1 MKASEKTNLKRV
13 ATIEARM
20 TSSRLPGKIMKEII
34 GRPLLERLVER
45 IRRASLVDE
54 VIVATTVNPQDD
66 VVEKWAG
73 QAGISIYRGSEDDVL
88 LRVLEAAKAFSGDI
102 IVELTGD
109 CPLLDPAM
117 IDQVVRFYLDS
128 DYDYVSNILERTYPR
143 GFDIQVF
150 STAVLDEVNRL
161 TQDPADHEHVSLY
174 IYEHPE
180 RYKLGGLRAPD
191 ALCAPDYRLCVD
203 TPDDLEVIRKIY
215 ETLYPKNPAFSA
227 LDILNFMRQHP
238 DIAELNSHVR
248 QKPVR

>member
-1 MKASEKTNLKRV
+1 MATKDKKSLKRV

-45 IRRASLVDE
+45 VRRASLVDE

-66 VVEKWAG
+66 AVEKWAA

-88 LRVLEAAKAFSGDI
+88 LRVLEAAKAYSGDI
-102 IVELTGD
+102 IIELTGD

-117 IDQVVRFYLDS
+117 IDEVVQFYLDN

-180 RYKLGGLRAPD
+180 RYRCGGLRAPEP
-191 ALCAPDYRLCVD
+191 LCAPDFRLCVD
-203 TPDDLEVIRKIY
+203 TADDLEVIRKIFDA
-215 ETLYPKNPAFSA
+215 LYPKNPAFPA
-227 LDILNFMRQHP
+227 LDILNFLRQHP
-238 DIAELNSHVR
+238 EIAELNTHIR